1 MTLATTGI
9 VNLVLWT
16 YEQTLEW
23 RKKVSPWMVKQ
34 VLKSAKYSWRR
45 VRRSLKSQRDKG
57 LFEFFQTEL
66 THLYAEA
73 EKGLIR
79 LWFYDESGFNL
90 NPNAV
95 YAWLPPHED
104 AKELFLPAQ
113 RGSVITLAGFL
124 GYDNTLEAYS
134 QKGPMTSES
143 FIAFTEDF
151 ISHHIADIADESP
164 VKNIV
169 VFDNASFHTSIMVK
183 HKMVEWKKKN
193 LFFQSLPAY
202 SSELNRV
209 EILWKMMKHQWLEIK
224 DYQSAKS
231 LESAVINIIQMFGTK
246 YSINFS

>member
-16 YEQTLEW
+16 YQQTLEW

-34 VLKSAKYSWRR
+34 VLKSARYTWRR
-45 VRRSLKSQRDKG
+45 VRRSLKSQRDEG

-95 YAWLPPHED
+95 YAWLPPPED

-113 RGSVITLAGFL
+113 RGSVMTLAGFL

-134 QKGPMTSES
+134 QKGAMTSES

-151 ISHHIADIADESP
+151 IQHHIAESN

-169 VFDNASFHTSIMVK
+169 VFDNASFHTSHIVK
-183 HKMVEWKKKN
+183 QKMAEWRKKN
-193 LFFQSLPAY
+193 LFFQ
-202 SSELNRV
+202 
-209 EILWKMMKHQWLEIK
+209 
-224 DYQSAKS
+224 
-231 LESAVINIIQMFGTK
+231 INHIQHTL
-246 YSINFS
+246 

>member
-1 MTLATTGI
+1 
-9 VNLVLWT
+9 
-16 YEQTLEW
+16 
-23 RKKVSPWMVKQ
+23 MVKQ
-34 VLKSAKYSWRR
+34 VLQSARYTWRR
-45 VRRSLKSQRDKG
+45 VRKSLKNQRDEG

-95 YAWLPPHED
+95 YAWLPPAAD

-113 RGSVITLAGFL
+113 RGSVMTLAGFL
-124 GYDNTLEAYS
+124 AYDNTLEAYS
-134 QKGPMTSES
+134 QKEAMTSES

-151 ISHHIADIADESP
+151 IQHQVINSP

-169 VFDNASFHTSIMVK
+169 LFDNASFHTSKIVMQK
-183 HKMVEWKKKN
+183 REIWKKQN

-202 SSELNRV
+202 SSELNRI
-209 EILWKMMKHQWLEIK
+209 EILWKMMKHHWLEIK
-224 DYQSAKS
+224 DYQSATT
-231 LESAVINIIQMFGTK
+231 LENAVVNIIKNFGIK
-246 YSINFS
+246 YSITFY

>member
-1 MTLATTGI
+1 LTLATTGI

-16 YEQTLEW
+16 YQQTLEW

-34 VLKSAKYSWRR
+34 VLKSAKYTWRR
-45 VRRSLKSQRDKG
+45 VRRSLKSQRDEG

-73 EKGLIR
+73 EKGFIR

-113 RGSVITLAGFL
+113 RGSVMTLAGFL

-134 QKGPMTSES
+134 QKGAMTSES

-151 ISHHIADIADESP
+151 ITHHISEST

-169 VFDNASFHTSIMVK
+169 VFDNASFHTSKIVK
-183 HKMVEWKKKN
+183 QKMAQWRKKN

-202 SSELNRV
+202 SSELNRI
-209 EILWKMMKHQWLEIK
+209 EMLWKMMKHHRLEIK
-224 DYQSAKS
+224 DYQSAQS
-231 LESAVINIIQMFGTK
+231 LEVAVIKIIKNFGLK
-246 YSINFS
+246 YSISFS